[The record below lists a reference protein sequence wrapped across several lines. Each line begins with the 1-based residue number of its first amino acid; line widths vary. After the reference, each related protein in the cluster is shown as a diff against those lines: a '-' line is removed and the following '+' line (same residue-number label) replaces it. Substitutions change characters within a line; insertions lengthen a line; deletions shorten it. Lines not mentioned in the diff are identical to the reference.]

1 MVLVLE
7 LIIGGCV
14 YVLTQAGIGVVIFFL
29 KKTAGKKYNELI
41 QNLESMSSKNSELYS
56 LLSQEE
62 GTPRDRNL
70 VNEPINEPINDDEPE
85 THRDIVLNNGNI
97 IRIKRKI

>member
-70 VNEPINEPINDDEPE
+70 VNEPIDDDEPE

>member
-7 LIIGGCV
+7 LIIGSV
-14 YVLTQAGIGVVIFFL
+14 IYVLTQSGRGVMIFFL

-62 GTPRDRNL
+62 VSPRDRSL
-70 VNEPINEPINDDEPE
+70 VNEPIDEDEIPE

-97 IRIKRKI
+97 IRIKRKK

>member
-7 LIIGGCV
+7 LIIGSV
-14 YVLTQAGIGVVIFFL
+14 IYVLTQSGIGVMIFFL
-29 KKTAGKKYNELI
+29 KKTAGQKYKELI

-62 GTPRDRNL
+62 LSPRDRSL
-70 VNEPINEPINDDEPE
+70 VNEPIDTDEPE

>member
-14 YVLTQAGIGVVIFFL
+14 YVLTQAGIGVIIIIL
-29 KKTAGKKYNELI
+29 KKTAAKKYKELI
-41 QNLESMSSKNSELYS
+41 QNLESMSSKNSEMYS

-62 GTPRDRNL
+62 GTPRDRSL
-70 VNEPINEPINDDEPE
+70 VNEPIDEDIPE

-97 IRIKRKI
+97 IRIKRKK

>member
-7 LIIGGCV
+7 LIIGGV
-14 YVLTQAGIGVVIFFL
+14 IYVLTQSGLGIIIIIL
-29 KKTAGKKYNELI
+29 KKTAAKKYKELI

-62 GTPRDRNL
+62 GTPRDRSL
-70 VNEPINEPINDDEPE
+70 VNEPIDEDEPE
-85 THRDIVLNNGNI
+85 THRDIILNNGNI
-97 IRIKRKI
+97 IRIKRKK

>member
-14 YVLTQAGIGVVIFFL
+14 YVLTQAGIGVIIIIL
-29 KKTAGKKYNELI
+29 KKTAAKKYKELI

-62 GTPRDRNL
+62 VSPRDRSL
-70 VNEPINEPINDDEPE
+70 VNEPIDDDEPE
-85 THRDIVLNNGNI
+85 THRDIILNNGNI
-97 IRIKRKI
+97 IRIKRKK

>member
-14 YVLTQAGIGVVIFFL
+14 YVLTQAGIGVIIIIL
-29 KKTAGKKYNELI
+29 KKTAAKKYKELI

-62 GTPRDRNL
+62 VSPRDRSL
-70 VNEPINEPINDDEPE
+70 VNEPIDEDIPE

-97 IRIKRKI
+97 IRIKRKK

>member
-7 LIIGGCV
+7 LIIGGV
-14 YVLTQAGIGVVIFFL
+14 IYVLTQSGLGIIIIIL
-29 KKTAGKKYNELI
+29 KKTAAKKYKELI
-41 QNLESMSSKNSELYS
+41 QNLETMSSKNSELYL

-62 GTPRDRNL
+62 GTPRDRSL
-70 VNEPINEPINDDEPE
+70 VNEPIDEDEPE

-97 IRIKRKI
+97 IRIKRKK

>member
-29 KKTAGKKYNELI
+29 KKTAGKKYTELI

-62 GTPRDRNL
+62 VSPRDRNL
-70 VNEPINEPINDDEPE
+70 VNEPIDDDEPE

-97 IRIKRKI
+97 IRVKRKK

>member
-7 LIIGGCV
+7 LIIGGV
-14 YVLTQAGIGVVIFFL
+14 IYVLTQSGLGIIIIIL
-29 KKTAGKKYNELI
+29 KKTAAKKYKELI

-62 GTPRDRNL
+62 VSPRYRNL
-70 VNEPINEPINDDEPE
+70 VNEPIDDDEPE
-85 THRDIVLNNGNI
+85 THRDIILNNGNI
-97 IRIKRKI
+97 IRIKRKK

>member
-29 KKTAGKKYNELI
+29 KKTAGKKYQELI

-62 GTPRDRNL
+62 VSPRDRNL
-70 VNEPINEPINDDEPE
+70 VNEPIDDDEPE

-97 IRIKRKI
+97 IRIKRKK

>member
-14 YVLTQAGIGVVIFFL
+14 YVLTQAGIGVIIIIL
-29 KKTAGKKYNELI
+29 KKTAAKKYKELI
-41 QNLESMSSKNSELYS
+41 QNLESMSSKNSEMYS
-56 LLSQEE
+56 LLSQED
-62 GTPRDRNL
+62 GTPHDRSL
-70 VNEPINEPINDDEPE
+70 VNEPIDEDIPE

-97 IRIKRKI
+97 IRIKRKK

>member
-7 LIIGGCV
+7 LIIGSV
-14 YVLTQAGIGVVIFFL
+14 IYVLTQSGIGVMIFFL
-29 KKTAGKKYNELI
+29 KKTAGQKYKELI

-62 GTPRDRNL
+62 VSPRDRSL
-70 VNEPINEPINDDEPE
+70 VNEPIDEDEILE

>member
-56 LLSQEE
+56 LLSQEGEE
-62 GTPRDRNL
+62 GTPRYRNL
-70 VNEPINEPINDDEPE
+70 VNEPIDDDEPE

-97 IRIKRKI
+97 IRIKRKK

>member
-14 YVLTQAGIGVVIFFL
+14 YILTQAGIGVIIIIL
-29 KKTAGKKYNELI
+29 KKTASKKYKELI
-41 QNLESMSSKNSELYS
+41 QNLESMSSKNSEMYS

-62 GTPRDRNL
+62 GTPRDRSL
-70 VNEPINEPINDDEPE
+70 VNEPIDDDVPE

-97 IRIKRKI
+97 IR

>member
-7 LIIGGCV
+7 LIIGGV
-14 YVLTQAGIGVVIFFL
+14 IYVLTQSGLGIIIIIL
-29 KKTAGKKYNELI
+29 KKTAAKKYKELI

-62 GTPRDRNL
+62 GTPHDRSL
-70 VNEPINEPINDDEPE
+70 VNEPIDEDIPE
-85 THRDIVLNNGNI
+85 THRDIILNNGNI
-97 IRIKRKI
+97 IRIKRKK

>member
-7 LIIGGCV
+7 LIIGSV
-14 YVLTQAGIGVVIFFL
+14 IYVLTQSGIGVMIFFL
-29 KKTAGKKYNELI
+29 KKTAGKKYQELI

-56 LLSQEE
+56 LLSQEGE
-62 GTPRDRNL
+62 GTPHDRNL
-70 VNEPINEPINDDEPE
+70 VNEPIDDDEPE

-97 IRIKRKI
+97 IRVKRKK

>member
-62 GTPRDRNL
+62 VSPRDRSL
-70 VNEPINEPINDDEPE
+70 VNEPIDEDEIPE

-97 IRIKRKI
+97 IRIKRKK

>member
-14 YVLTQAGIGVVIFFL
+14 YILTQAGIGVIIIIL
-29 KKTAGKKYNELI
+29 KKTAAKKYKELI

-62 GTPRDRNL
+62 GTPRDRSL
-70 VNEPINEPINDDEPE
+70 VNEPIDEDIPE

-97 IRIKRKI
+97 IRIKRKK

>member
-7 LIIGGCV
+7 LIIGSV
-14 YVLTQAGIGVVIFFL
+14 IYVLTQSGIGVMIFFL

-56 LLSQEE
+56 LLSQEGE
-62 GTPRDRNL
+62 GTPHYRNL
-70 VNEPINEPINDDEPE
+70 VNEPIDDDEPE

>member
-62 GTPRDRNL
+62 VSPRDRNL
-70 VNEPINEPINDDEPE
+70 VNEPIDDDEPE

-97 IRIKRKI
+97 IRVKRKK

>member
-70 VNEPINEPINDDEPE
+70 VNEPIDDDEPE

-97 IRIKRKI
+97 IRIKRKK

>member
-7 LIIGGCV
+7 LIIGGV
-14 YVLTQAGIGVVIFFL
+14 IYVLTQSGLGIIIIIL
-29 KKTAGKKYNELI
+29 KKTAAKKYKELI

-62 GTPRDRNL
+62 GTPRDRSL
-70 VNEPINEPINDDEPE
+70 VNEPIDEDEIPE

-97 IRIKRKI
+97 IRIKRKK

>member
-29 KKTAGKKYNELI
+29 KKTAGKKYQELI

-62 GTPRDRNL
+62 GSPRDRNL
-70 VNEPINEPINDDEPE
+70 VNEPIDDDEPE

-97 IRIKRKI
+97 IRIKRKK

>member
-7 LIIGGCV
+7 LIIGSV
-14 YVLTQAGIGVVIFFL
+14 IYVLTQSGIGVMIFFL
-29 KKTAGKKYNELI
+29 KKTAGKKYQELI

-56 LLSQEE
+56 LLSQEGEE
-62 GTPRDRNL
+62 GVSPRDRNL
-70 VNEPINEPINDDEPE
+70 VNEPIDDDEPE

>member
-1 MVLVLE
+1 MVLVIE

-14 YVLTQAGIGVVIFFL
+14 YILTQSGLGIIIIIL
-29 KKTAGKKYNELI
+29 KKTAAKKYKELI

-62 GTPRDRNL
+62 GTPRDRSL
-70 VNEPINEPINDDEPE
+70 VNEPIDEDIPE

-97 IRIKRKI
+97 IRIKRKK

>member
-14 YVLTQAGIGVVIFFL
+14 YVLTQAGLGIIIIIL
-29 KKTAGKKYNELI
+29 KKTAAQKYKELI

-62 GTPRDRNL
+62 GTPRDRSL
-70 VNEPINEPINDDEPE
+70 VNEPIDEDEIPE

-97 IRIKRKI
+97 IRIKRKK

>member
-7 LIIGGCV
+7 LIIGGVV

-29 KKTAGKKYNELI
+29 KKTAGQKYKELI

-62 GTPRDRNL
+62 LSPRDRSL
-70 VNEPINEPINDDEPE
+70 VNEPIDTDEPE
-85 THRDIVLNNGNI
+85 THRDIILNNGNI
-97 IRIKRKI
+97 IRIKRKK

>member
-7 LIIGGCV
+7 LIIGGV
-14 YVLTQAGIGVVIFFL
+14 IYVLTQSGIGVMIFFL

-41 QNLESMSSKNSELYS
+41 QNLESMSSKNSEMYS

-62 GTPRDRNL
+62 GTPHDRSL
-70 VNEPINEPINDDEPE
+70 VNEPIEDIPE

>member
-14 YVLTQAGIGVVIFFL
+14 YVLTQAGIGVIIIIL
-29 KKTAGKKYNELI
+29 KKTASKKYKELI
-41 QNLESMSSKNSELYS
+41 QNLESMSSKNSEMYS

-62 GTPRDRNL
+62 GTPRDRSL
-70 VNEPINEPINDDEPE
+70 VNEPIDEDIPE

-97 IRIKRKI
+97 IRIKRKK

>member
-14 YVLTQAGIGVVIFFL
+14 YVLTQVGIGVIFIIL
-29 KKTAGKKYNELI
+29 KKTAAKKYKELI

-62 GTPRDRNL
+62 GSPRDRSL
-70 VNEPINEPINDDEPE
+70 VNEPIDEDIPE

-97 IRIKRKI
+97 IRIKRKK

>member
-7 LIIGGCV
+7 LIIGGV
-14 YVLTQAGIGVVIFFL
+14 IYVLTQSGLGIIIIIL
-29 KKTAGKKYNELI
+29 KKTAAKKYKELI

-70 VNEPINEPINDDEPE
+70 VNEPIDDDEPE

-97 IRIKRKI
+97 IRVKRKK

>member
-7 LIIGGCV
+7 LIIGSV
-14 YVLTQAGIGVVIFFL
+14 IYVLTQSGIGVMIIIL
-29 KKTAGKKYNELI
+29 KKTAAKKYKELI

-62 GTPRDRNL
+62 VSPRDRNL
-70 VNEPINEPINDDEPE
+70 VNEPIDDDEPE

-97 IRIKRKI
+97 IRIKRKK

>member
-14 YVLTQAGIGVVIFFL
+14 YILTQAGIGVIIIIL
-29 KKTAGKKYNELI
+29 KKTAAKKYKELI

-62 GTPRDRNL
+62 VSPRDRSL
-70 VNEPINEPINDDEPE
+70 VNEPIDEDIPE

-97 IRIKRKI
+97 IRIKRKK

>member
-1 MVLVLE
+1 MGLVLE
-7 LIIGGCV
+7 LIIGGVV

-29 KKTAGKKYNELI
+29 KKTAAKKYEELI
-41 QNLESMSSKNSELYS
+41 QNLESMSSKNSEMYS
-56 LLSQEE
+56 LLSQGEE
-62 GTPRDRNL
+62 DGTPHDRSL
-70 VNEPINEPINDDEPE
+70 VNEPFDADEPE